1 MPRHS
6 FVQMQ
11 KISNVKGRIDYISSQ
26 ERQENLYA
34 TFNTTTEKFWRELAK
49 ESQKEFSKSGA
60 DGTCIEA
67 REFIIALPEV
77 YQQYDPDEV
86 LRIFTESFQQE
97 HHVECVSALHHN
109 KSKTNYHIHLIF
121 SERVLLKQPVKKIA
135 SRNMFYN
142 EEGKHVRTK
151 QKICDS
157 NGNVR
162 KCCRIISKGAVYESR
177 LYSNKN
183 TKFKDESFLEE
194 EKKRYTQ
201 LINQYIQN
209 SAEKL
214 QVFEKN
220 GVYLPYLFRQII
232 YKAKQRLEKFI
243 HKFKLLLKPK
253 LTVDIAEFQK
263 IEVIMMEL
271 KQRVNAIYQVEYRDL
286 PEYRRELGAVKGVFK
301 GKECKAI
308 KLKIRGTIEKLF
320 AMKSNLEELVT
331 GYGYK
336 NVQDFA
342 AIYKE
347 AENQMY
353 KYQKELGNWK
363 EKSEAMPP
371 EEQHI
376 RDTLVKLETE
386 MMERDCSRGYYR
398 QQNKGAR

>member
-49 ESQKEFSKSGA
+49 ESQKEFLKSGA

-77 YQQYDPDEV
+77 YQQHDPDEV
-86 LRIFTESFQQE
+86 LRFFTESFQQE

-121 SERVLLKQPVKKIA
+121 SERVLLKQPVEKIA
-135 SRNMFYN
+135 SRNMVYN

-151 QKICDS
+151 KEICDY

-162 KCCRIISKGAVYESR
+162 KGCKMISKGAVYERR

-201 LINQYIQN
+201 LINHYIQN
-209 SAEKL
+209 PVEKL
-214 QVFEKN
+214 QVFEKM
-220 GVYLPYLFRQII
+220 VSIFL
-232 YKAKQRLEKFI
+232 
-243 HKFKLLLKPK
+243 
-253 LTVDIAEFQK
+253 
-263 IEVIMMEL
+263 
-271 KQRVNAIYQVEYRDL
+271 
-286 PEYRRELGAVKGVFK
+286 
-301 GKECKAI
+301 
-308 KLKIRGTIEKLF
+308 
-320 AMKSNLEELVT
+320 
-331 GYGYK
+331 
-336 NVQDFA
+336 
-342 AIYKE
+342 
-347 AENQMY
+347 
-353 KYQKELGNWK
+353 
-363 EKSEAMPP
+363 
-371 EEQHI
+371 
-376 RDTLVKLETE
+376 
-386 MMERDCSRGYYR
+386 
-398 QQNKGAR
+398 